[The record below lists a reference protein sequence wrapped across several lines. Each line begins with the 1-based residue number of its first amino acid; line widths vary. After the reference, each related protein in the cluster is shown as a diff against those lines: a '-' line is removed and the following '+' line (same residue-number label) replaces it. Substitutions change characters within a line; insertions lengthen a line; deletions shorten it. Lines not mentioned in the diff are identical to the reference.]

1 MFRLAAIAAAL
12 YAGVTGFKVNVSLA
26 AVSLGLSPA
35 AIGLMLAMFSLVPI
49 LVGVRGGRMIDRIG
63 VRRPMIGGALVVALG
78 AVACAA
84 LPHPAVLAI
93 ATPCVGMGLMSFHLG
108 MQHATGEIGGDARRT
123 ANFNLLTMS
132 FSVAGILGPP
142 LVGAAIDLSGHRAAF
157 ATTVAIA
164 AAVLLLCRRF
174 PFDVHVRTGASAA
187 SAASRSAADAAPGTT
202 PGATRGS
209 EPGSG
214 PGAEPGSEP
223 GSEPA
228 RGGGSPSV
236 FALLAAPRL
245 RRLLIGS
252 LLVSAAWDTFQFAM
266 PLHGAGRGLSA
277 STVGL
282 AIASFSA
289 GSLGVRLVLPYL
301 VNRMAPARWMVVA
314 ITVCIAAYAALPF
327 ASDTPMLLAL
337 AFVLGIGPGIA
348 QPLLLAALHGASPRG
363 RTGEAAGLRLT
374 LVSALQLALP
384 LGLGALVTAA
394 GTSAVFWTYAAV
406 TGTIGV
412 LLWRER
418 SRGR

>member
-1 MFRLAAIAAAL
+1 MPPDSGGSPRAAGRAMFRLAAIAAAL

-78 AVACAA
+78 AAVCAA
-84 LPHPAVLAI
+84 APHPVVLAI
-93 ATPCVGMGLMSFHLG
+93 ATPCVGMGLMGFHLG

-164 AAVLLLCRRF
+164 LAVLLLCRRF
-174 PFDVHVRTGASAA
+174 PFDAHVRSGRDTGA
-187 SAASRSAADAAPGTT
+187 APT
-202 PGATRGS
+202 PGA
-209 EPGSG
+209 E
-214 PGAEPGSEP
+214 AQ
-223 GSEPA
+223 PA
-228 RGGGSPSV
+228 GRAPSV

-252 LLVSAAWDTFQFAM
+252 LLVSAAWDTFQFSM
-266 PLHGAGRGLSA
+266 PLHGAARGLSA

-289 GSLGVRLVLPYL
+289 GSLGVRLVLPHL
-301 VNRMAPARWMVVA
+301 VNRMAPARWMLVA
-314 ITVCIAAYAALPF
+314 ITICIGAYAALPF
-327 ASDTPMLLAL
+327 ASDTTMLLAL

-348 QPLLLAALHGASPRG
+348 QPLLLAALHGASPPG

-394 GTSAVFWTYAAV
+394 GTSAVFWSYAAV
-406 TGTIGV
+406 TATIGA
-412 LLWRER
+412 LLWHDR